1 MAYDKVV
8 DSIQLETAITET
20 ADAIRAKIGN
30 TDPIAWV
37 ANKGFADVISLIT
50 SGKELVKVGT
60 ILSAYQMNTLDIKNT
75 YSKYADITVNDIYL
89 VPDTF
94 TITKDGTITGGTYNL
109 NKTYDASTGILTAW
123 RDSIKG
129 EVGLDFNCDVYIYG
143 DIGENNGSGG
153 TKLFDQVVTGTYIPA
168 DENKSE
174 LPVPSSIN
182 AEDIVLFVIWIS
194 EPSVEYSPYST
205 LTQGVW
211 FKFVEYEDRPDRN
224 YSYGSDSGGS
234 PTNSWPYLSVSTNRI
249 TFGTSYNYLRVG
261 VEYTYMF
268 CTGKRGIM
276 LEEA

>member
-50 SGKELVKVGT
+50 SGGKFIKVGT
-60 ILSAYQMNTLDIKNT
+60 ILSAYQQNTLDIKNT

-129 EVGLDFNCDVYIYG
+129 EVGLDFNCDVYVYG
-143 DIGENNGSGG
+143 DAGENNGSGG
-153 TKLFDQVVTGTYIPA
+153 IELFDQAVTGTYIPA

-174 LPVPSSIN
+174 LPVPSNIN
-182 AEDIVLFVIWIS
+182 AEDIMLFAIWVS

-211 FKFVEYEDRPDRN
+211 FKFVDYEERSRD
-224 YSYGSDSGGS
+224 YSYGSDSDGS
-234 PTNSWPYLSVSTNRI
+234 PTNSWPYLSVSTNRV

-261 VEYTYMF
+261 IEYTYMF

-276 LEEA
+276 LKEA